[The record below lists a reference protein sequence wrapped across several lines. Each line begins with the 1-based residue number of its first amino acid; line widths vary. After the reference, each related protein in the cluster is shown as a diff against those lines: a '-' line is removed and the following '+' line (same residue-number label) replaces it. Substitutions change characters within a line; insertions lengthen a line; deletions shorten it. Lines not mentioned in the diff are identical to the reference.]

1 MLYLLTFVPSY
12 VEWELRE
19 LSRRGVPLCVMLPAP
34 WPRAAMWDHITGLD
48 RGAAGALD
56 IRTADFHAWLTRSAR
71 SLARPGATM
80 LARLSRRRPR
90 MTARLAGRCLREG
103 VFRHFLAAGW
113 LADRLAREKI
123 GRVHAHFATDAAWVG
138 ALLAELLGV
147 PFTVTTHASDI
158 FVPRDRR
165 RLRRLLTRASRV
177 LTISDFY
184 RAHLE
189 RSVGADIRRRV
200 RVLHLGVD
208 VEALPRWSPAPDP
221 FGIVCTASGL
231 GEKKGVPVL
240 IEACRL
246 LKARGLHFRCE
257 VCGSD
262 PNGQRLAEA
271 RRLVRE
277 RGLEGEVSLLG
288 AVPWRTAQALVSRS
302 RVFVH
307 PSVGTPEGDMDGI
320 PVSLMEAMGIGV
332 PVVSS
337 RLSGIPELIDDG
349 RTGLLV
355 PPGDAR
361 ALADAVE
368 RLARQPA
375 LAAAI
380 ARQARQRVQEE
391 FRLTR
396 YVDRLLDVWREPA
409 SPDGDRAATRT
420 SWQTDG

>member
-1 MLYLLTFVPSY
+1 
-12 VEWELRE
+12 
-19 LSRRGVPLCVMLPAP
+19 
-34 WPRAAMWDHITGLD
+34 
-48 RGAAGALD
+48 
-56 IRTADFHAWLTRSAR
+56 
-71 SLARPGATM
+71 
-80 LARLSRRRPR
+80 

-165 RLRRLLTRASRV
+165 RLRRLLARASRV
-177 LTISDFY
+177 LTISDFN

-380 ARQARQRVQEE
+380 AGQARQRVRAE

-396 YVDRLLDVWREPA
+396 YVDGLFEVWQEPT
-409 SPDGDRAATRT
+409 SPGGDRGATRT
-420 SWQTDG
+420 S